1 MRLLLGLLACLLLAA
16 CSSSSPSSGAIR
28 AEFTQNLPGLLELKD
43 FKLED
48 GHNVGSDDKPVW
60 VARYTATVAPRQPTF
75 DIDTVEGDVRI
86 LKPVRAAGEA
96 MSLYGSVRSTRSGD
110 TWSHRF
116 QSDGSSN
123 PVIGRPRSDY
133 GPDALVAGS
142 PEAKAL
148 LAKIAQQ
155 KEQARIAEETRLA
168 TEAAERKTKEEAE
181 AAKRKRVEAAVA
193 KYHAGFAPDKLGGL
207 VSRGEKGRF
216 LVTGAAEE
224 GRVWGT
230 DIYTCGSTFSK
241 TVVHAGLLKDGETG
255 IVEVKK
261 TNESHRNFAGSPR
274 NGVASMN
281 DEFEYEYCT
290 VRLLERISTR

>member
-16 CSSSSPSSGAIR
+16 CSSSTPSTGDVR
-28 AEFTQNLPGLLELKD
+28 AGFSQNLPGLLELKD

-148 LAKIAQQ
+148 LAKMAHE
-155 KEQARIAEETRLA
+155 KEQAR
-168 TEAAERKTKEEAE
+168 
-181 AAKRKRVEAAVA
+181 
-193 KYHAGFAPDKLGGL
+193 
-207 VSRGEKGRF
+207 
-216 LVTGAAEE
+216 
-224 GRVWGT
+224 
-230 DIYTCGSTFSK
+230 
-241 TVVHAGLLKDGETG
+241 
-255 IVEVKK
+255 
-261 TNESHRNFAGSPR
+261 
-274 NGVASMN
+274 
-281 DEFEYEYCT
+281 
-290 VRLLERISTR
+290 